1 MQISRYFLS
10 AIVLF
15 WISFPIKKWLKKKEE
30 KAEKKL
36 RWYTWAYK
44 FYPCGFGFFWVLRKP
59 QKIHPS
65 FCVHMNGKV
74 KQSSEKSKKKKEA
87 FVFIN
92 GRRFTSY
99 FGGSYFKVF
108 TSLFSGM
115 IDASTS
121 SCIKRNL
128 ETGGR
133 SLTANSIIFHEST
146 WQEATTSAGPF
157 FQQLSFQIM
166 IIIHD
171 FLYTLTFSLYLFSPE
186 KKSGRFL
193 HELFPLKHNQKN
205 LKFEEK
211 KNFNQFY

>member
-1 MQISRYFLS
+1 MI
-10 AIVLF
+10 
-15 WISFPIKKWLKKKEE
+15 KKKEE
-30 KAEKKL
+30 KAEKNSGDIHEHTNFIL
-36 RWYTWAYK
+36 VVFFFLSVTYTSEDSSLFLCSYEWKSKAK
-44 FYPCGFGFFWVLRKP
+44 QRK
-59 QKIHPS
+59 
-65 FCVHMNGKV
+65 
-74 KQSSEKSKKKKEA
+74 KQKKKKEKEKA

-166 IIIHD
+166 IIIHN
-171 FLYTLTFSLYLFSPE
+171 FLYTLTFNLYLFSPE

-205 LKFEEK
+205 LKFEK
-211 KNFNQFY
+211 KQKKLKPILLS

>member
-15 WISFPIKKWLKKKEE
+15 WISFPSKKWLKKRKSR
-30 KAEKKL
+30 KKL

-44 FYPCGFGFFWVLRKP
+44 FYPCGFFFFWVLRKP

-74 KQSSEKSKKKKEA
+74 KQSSEKSKKKKEKKEA

-205 LKFEEK
+205 LKFEK
-211 KNFNQFY
+211 KTKKT

>member
-1 MQISRYFLS
+1 
-10 AIVLF
+10 
-15 WISFPIKKWLKKKEE
+15 
-30 KAEKKL
+30 
-36 RWYTWAYK
+36 
-44 FYPCGFGFFWVLRKP
+44 
-59 QKIHPS
+59 
-65 FCVHMNGKV
+65 MNGKV
-74 KQSSEKSKKKKEA
+74 KQSSEKSKKKEA

-205 LKFEEK
+205 LKFEEEK
-211 KNFNQFY
+211 KL

>member
-15 WISFPIKKWLKKKEE
+15 WISFPSKKWLKKRRKSR
-30 KAEKKL
+30 KKL

-44 FYPCGFGFFWVLRKP
+44 FYPCGFFFWVLRKP
-59 QKIHPS
+59 RKIHPS

-74 KQSSEKSKKKKEA
+74 KQSSEKSKKKEA

-205 LKFEEK
+205 LKFEEEK
-211 KNFNQFY
+211 KL

>member
-1 MQISRYFLS
+1 MSIQILSLWVFFFERYVNLRRF
-10 AIVLF
+10 IPLF
-15 WISFPIKKWLKKKEE
+15 VFIWMEKWSKAAKK
-30 KAEKKL
+30 A
-36 RWYTWAYK
+36 
-44 FYPCGFGFFWVLRKP
+44 
-59 QKIHPS
+59 
-65 FCVHMNGKV
+65 
-74 KQSSEKSKKKKEA
+74 KKEA

-108 TSLFSGM
+108 TSLFLGM

>member
-1 MQISRYFLS
+1 M
-10 AIVLF
+10 
-15 WISFPIKKWLKKKEE
+15 IKKKRRKSRKKTQVIYMSIQI
-30 KAEKKL
+30 L
-36 RWYTWAYK
+36 SLW
-44 FYPCGFGFFWVLRKP
+44 GFFFWVLRKP

-74 KQSSEKSKKKKEA
+74 KQSSEKSKKKKEKKEA

-108 TSLFSGM
+108 TSLFSRM

-121 SCIKRNL
+121 PCIKRNL

-186 KKSGRFL
+186 KKSGIFL

-205 LKFEEK
+205 LKFEK
-211 KNFNQFY
+211 KTKKLKPILLS

>member
-1 MQISRYFLS
+1 
-10 AIVLF
+10 
-15 WISFPIKKWLKKKEE
+15 
-30 KAEKKL
+30 
-36 RWYTWAYK
+36 
-44 FYPCGFGFFWVLRKP
+44 
-59 QKIHPS
+59 
-65 FCVHMNGKV
+65 MNGKV
-74 KQSSEKSKKKKEA
+74 KQSSEKSKKKKKREA

-186 KKSGRFL
+186 K
-193 HELFPLKHNQKN
+193 N
-205 LKFEEK
+205 LADFYM
-211 KNFNQFY
+211 NFFH

>member
-1 MQISRYFLS
+1 MYSPVGSCVSWLHANLQVLS
-10 AIVLF
+10 LCHCSILNQ
-15 WISFPIKKWLKKKEE
+15 FPLKKMIKKKKK
-30 KAEKKL
+30 KQKKTQVIYMSIQILSLWFFFFFECYVNL
-36 RWYTWAYK
+36 RRFIPLFVFIW
-44 FYPCGFGFFWVLRKP
+44 
-59 QKIHPS
+59 
-65 FCVHMNGKV
+65 ME
-74 KQSSEKSKKKKEA
+74 KQSSKKSKKKEKKKEEA

-171 FLYTLTFSLYLFSPE
+171 FLHTLTFSLYLFSPE
-186 KKSGRFL
+186 KKIWQISTWTFST
-193 HELFPLKHNQKN
+193 ET
-205 LKFEEK
+205 
-211 KNFNQFY
+211 

>member
-1 MQISRYFLS
+1 MSIQILS
-10 AIVLF
+10 LWFFFFECYVNLRRFIPLF
-15 WISFPIKKWLKKKEE
+15 VFIWMEKWSKAAKKAKKTE
-30 KAEKKL
+30 
-36 RWYTWAYK
+36 
-44 FYPCGFGFFWVLRKP
+44 
-59 QKIHPS
+59 
-65 FCVHMNGKV
+65 
-74 KQSSEKSKKKKEA
+74 KKEA

-108 TSLFSGM
+108 TSLFSRM

-121 SCIKRNL
+121 PCIKRNL

-205 LKFEEK
+205 LKFEK
-211 KNFNQFY
+211 KQKKLKPILLS

>member
-1 MQISRYFLS
+1 
-10 AIVLF
+10 
-15 WISFPIKKWLKKKEE
+15 
-30 KAEKKL
+30 
-36 RWYTWAYK
+36 
-44 FYPCGFGFFWVLRKP
+44 
-59 QKIHPS
+59 
-65 FCVHMNGKV
+65 
-74 KQSSEKSKKKKEA
+74 
-87 FVFIN
+87 
-92 GRRFTSY
+92 
-99 FGGSYFKVF
+99 
-108 TSLFSGM
+108 M

-121 SCIKRNL
+121 PCIKRNL

-205 LKFEEK
+205 LKLEK
-211 KNFNQFY
+211 KQT

>member
-1 MQISRYFLS
+1 MYSRVGSCVSWLHANLQVLS
-10 AIVLF
+10 LCHCSILNQ
-15 WISFPIKKWLKKKEE
+15 FPLKKMIKKKKKQ
-30 KAEKKL
+30 KKNSGDIHEHTNSIL
-36 RWYTWAYK
+36 VV
-44 FYPCGFGFFWVLRKP
+44 FFFFWALRKP

-74 KQSSEKSKKKKEA
+74 KQSSEKSKKKEEA

-186 KKSGRFL
+186 K
-193 HELFPLKHNQKN
+193 N
-205 LKFEEK
+205 LADFYM
-211 KNFNQFY
+211 NFFHWNITKRT

>member
-1 MQISRYFLS
+1 
-10 AIVLF
+10 
-15 WISFPIKKWLKKKEE
+15 
-30 KAEKKL
+30 
-36 RWYTWAYK
+36 
-44 FYPCGFGFFWVLRKP
+44 
-59 QKIHPS
+59 
-65 FCVHMNGKV
+65 MNGKV
-74 KQSSEKSKKKKEA
+74 KQSSEKSKKRKA

-211 KNFNQFY
+211 KKL

>member
-1 MQISRYFLS
+1 MSIQILS
-10 AIVLF
+10 L
-15 WISFPIKKWLKKKEE
+15 W
-30 KAEKKL
+30 
-36 RWYTWAYK
+36 
-44 FYPCGFGFFWVLRKP
+44 GFFFWVLRKP

-74 KQSSEKSKKKKEA
+74 KQSSEKSKKKKEKKEA

-108 TSLFSGM
+108 TSLFSRM

-121 SCIKRNL
+121 PCIKRNL

-171 FLYTLTFSLYLFSPE
+171 FLYTLTFSLYLLSPE
-186 KKSGRFL
+186 KKSGIFL

-205 LKFEEK
+205 LKFEK
-211 KNFNQFY
+211 KTKKLKPILLS